1 MNWEQKPPHF
11 EDYAPECLQQPAAA
25 LLQSAVGPIKEEK
38 GPKRAAPES
47 TTPTPK
53 RLQLSS
59 HQGGRDHNP
68 GLRAQPLSKIS
79 CFQTKTV
86 ITQSPLSSHSGE
98 LLGDC
103 LVFGGRGYNPNP
115 SGDESSD
122 EDSQTPEEVAQIEAA
137 EKERKRAG
145 LPEITDDSLPSS
157 LANKVMILAKRD

>member
-1 MNWEQKPPHF
+1 ME
-11 EDYAPECLQQPAAA
+11 
-25 LLQSAVGPIKEEK
+25 
-38 GPKRAAPES
+38 
-47 TTPTPK
+47 
-53 RLQLSS
+53 
-59 HQGGRDHNP
+59 
-68 GLRAQPLSKIS
+68 
-79 CFQTKTV
+79 
-86 ITQSPLSSHSGE
+86 
-98 LLGDC
+98 C